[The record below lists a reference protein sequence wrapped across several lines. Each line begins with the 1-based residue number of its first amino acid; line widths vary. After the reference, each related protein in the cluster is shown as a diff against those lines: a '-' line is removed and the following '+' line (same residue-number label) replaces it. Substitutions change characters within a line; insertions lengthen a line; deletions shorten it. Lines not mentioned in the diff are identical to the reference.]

1 MRMRKKGNL
10 DERIAN
16 SGDYL
21 IATEGS
27 FINALKFIEDKEYID
42 IKSVFGNKNSLQL
55 DLGCGLGAF
64 SVEKAIRNP
73 NINFIG
79 VEKFSNIIISAVD
92 KARIAKVKNLKF
104 LNCRVECIEKYIR
117 PQIVDVIYLNFSNPL
132 PNKTDEKHRLTSKRY
147 LEIYKRILKDGGKI
161 EQKTDDIDFF
171 EFSLKSFKDS
181 GYIVDEICYDV
192 ENANID
198 GNIITE
204 HELKY
209 MQQGKKIYRL
219 VAYKK

>member
-1 MRMRKKGNL
+1 M
-10 DERIAN
+10 
-16 SGDYL
+16 
-21 IATEGS
+21 
-27 FINALKFIEDKEYID
+27 
-42 IKSVFGNKNSLQL
+42 
-55 DLGCGLGAF
+55 
-64 SVEKAIRNP
+64 
-73 NINFIG
+73 
-79 VEKFSNIIISAVD
+79 
-92 KARIAKVKNLKF
+92 
-104 LNCRVECIEKYIR
+104 
-117 PQIVDVIYLNFSNPL
+117 